1 MSPFSIFIYRELK
14 KKKINIYIRIC
25 QKRGQ
30 NSSVHCSFRYIV
42 IKLPFVPKRGGDKI
56 SILPIHRAF
65 RGDKIGDKILT
76 GICTL
81 FFPIHR
87 TKTRI
92 CSENA
97 QNPAFLSP
105 LFFPIHRAFKGDKK
119 GDKMG
124 TNRLIFVPFCPL
136 LSPNF
141 SDDFLYWL
149 HSIYYLMKYLIIIWS
164 DTLLSDI

>member
-1 MSPFSIFIYRELK
+1 MSPFYIFIYRELK

-30 NSSVHCSFRYIV
+30 NSSVRCSFRYIV
-42 IKLPFVPKRGGDKI
+42 IKLPYVPKKGGDKI

-65 RGDKIGDKILT
+65 RGDKIGDKILMR
-76 GICTL
+76 IRTL

-87 TKTRI
+87 TKTPI
-92 CSENA
+92 CSKNA
-97 QNPAFLSP
+97 QNPFFLSP
-105 LFFPIHRAFKGDKK
+105 LFFPIYRAFKGDKK

-124 TNRLIFVPFCPL
+124 TNWLIFVPFCPL

-141 SDDFLYWL
+141 SDDFLY
-149 HSIYYLMKYLIIIWS
+149 
-164 DTLLSDI
+164 

>member
-1 MSPFSIFIYRELK
+1 MPK
-14 KKKINIYIRIC
+14 TGTK
-25 QKRGQ
+25 
-30 NSSVHCSFRYIV
+30 SSVHCSFRYIV
-42 IKLPFVPKRGGDKI
+42 LKLPFVPKRGGDKI
-56 SILPIHRAF
+56 SILPIYRAF

-87 TKTRI
+87 TKTPI

-97 QNPAFLSP
+97 KNPAFLSP

-124 TNRLIFVPFCPL
+124 TNRLIFVPFCPR
-136 LSPNF
+136 LSPKF

-149 HSIYYLMKYLIIIWS
+149 YSICYLMKYLMIIWS

>member
-1 MSPFSIFIYRELK
+1 MPK
-14 KKKINIYIRIC
+14 TGTK
-25 QKRGQ
+25 
-30 NSSVHCSFRYIV
+30 SSVHCSFRYIV
-42 IKLPFVPKRGGDKI
+42 LKPSFVPKRRGDKI

-87 TKTRI
+87 TKAHI

-105 LFFPIHRAFKGDKK
+105 LFFPIDRAFKGDKK

-124 TNRLIFVPFCPL
+124 TNRLIFVPFCPRGVKNRPFL
-136 LSPNF
+136 PIHRKGDKIEKYIACNGFRDLTTV
-141 SDDFLYWL
+141 FLY
-149 HSIYYLMKYLIIIWS
+149 YIIIYF
-164 DTLLSDI
+164 TKK

>member
-14 KKKINIYIRIC
+14 KEKNKYIY
-25 QKRGQ
+25 KNMPKTGTK
-30 NSSVHCSFRYIV
+30 SSVHCSFRYIV
-42 IKLPFVPKRGGDKI
+42 LKLPFVPKRGGDKI

-87 TKTRI
+87 TKTSI

-97 QNPAFLSP
+97 QNPSFLPP

-124 TNRLIFVPFCPL
+124 TNWLIFVPFCPL

-149 HSIYYLMKYLIIIWS
+149 YSICYLMKYLIIIWS